1 MAEKLGGRE
10 HPESSLSALE
20 VDFPSAGKFVGQE
33 QLESPFAEPEVS
45 SLRRRSLAD
54 GSIPSP
60 PYLHWKLIFHQR
72 GSSADESVPSTPFA
86 EGGSPGPPPVIFR
99 TADSAANGL

>member
-10 HPESSLSALE
+10 HPESSLSVLE

-33 QLESPFAEPEVS
+33 QLESSFAEPEVS

-60 PYLHWKLIFHQR
+60 LYLRWKLISHQR
-72 GSSADESVPSTPFA
+72 GSLSDGSGPSPHCHRAVPARDFPDGGQRRKRSV
-86 EGGSPGPPPVIFR
+86 R
-99 TADSAANGL
+99 

>member
-33 QLESPFAEPEVS
+33 RPESPFAEPEVS
-45 SLRRRSLAD
+45 SLRRRSL
-54 GSIPSP
+54 
-60 PYLHWKLIFHQR
+60 
-72 GSSADESVPSTPFA
+72 ADESVPSTPFA